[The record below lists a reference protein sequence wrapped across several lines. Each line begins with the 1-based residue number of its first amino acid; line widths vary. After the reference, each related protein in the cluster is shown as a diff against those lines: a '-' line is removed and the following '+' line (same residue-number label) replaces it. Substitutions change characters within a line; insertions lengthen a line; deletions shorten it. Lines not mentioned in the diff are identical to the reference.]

1 MSKAEADAAQDQS
14 EVEDKFKDVK
24 GRLSSQLSDQRA
36 AMGVAQ
42 ANQKI
47 HEAGSG
53 LNSAQQS
60 LTIAATVTDGRIA
73 ASAQQSADPTNEAK
87 HSLVHLKWPH
97 SPDS

>member
-14 EVEDKFKDVK
+14 EVEDKFKEVQ
-24 GRLSSQLSDQRA
+24 GRLSSDQRA

-60 LTIAATVTDGRIA
+60 LTIATVTDGQIA

>member
-14 EVEDKFKDVK
+14 EVEDKFKEVQ
-24 GRLSSQLSDQRA
+24 GRLSSDQRA